1 MIEAT
6 YLAGKSPEAIG
17 SVLHGFLSRPVDARY
32 LAETAAAKAI
42 AMHVTTA
49 CRGLCLSGLTDLE
62 RADESGA
69 EGTTLVGRVQ
79 FGLLELAHPRP
90 ANVRRAWGAAHRALQ
105 AGLAPKLRWWLR
117 AYAPHVRSAIRMHD
131 GARLIAQLAA
141 TDPEGWRGALVETL
155 RYASGSDRELILGAI
170 PRHANRET
178 IEAMKEIEGRD
189 IAETRRQLQHA
200 QAARLFL
207 RTFGGVSLHRGDWAG
222 PALPIEK
229 KRVRM
234 LLAVL
239 AARAHTTLTRDM
251 ALDILWPNTDAD
263 GAINNLNQTVFQLRR
278 YIDPT
283 YRGGESPEY
292 VISTSDQVG
301 LNPDLVHTDLEEIR
315 RLSAKTASVDWGQR
329 QLAARRAINLVRGE
343 FLADLRYEEWTS
355 VQQMAVHNEVRD
367 QLLPIALTPST
378 AYDLEVSVLAASALI
393 ALDPYDEAAV
403 LALAECLSRSG
414 RRVAARDLVVD
425 YAKRVQVELDDEPS
439 PEVVQAA
446 QGFGARGQIKP
457 DLTKIAAN

>member
-1 MIEAT
+1 
-6 YLAGKSPEAIG
+6 
-17 SVLHGFLSRPVDARY
+17 
-32 LAETAAAKAI
+32 
-42 AMHVTTA
+42 
-49 CRGLCLSGLTDLE
+49 
-62 RADESGA
+62 
-69 EGTTLVGRVQ
+69 
-79 FGLLELAHPRP
+79 
-90 ANVRRAWGAAHRALQ
+90 
-105 AGLAPKLRWWLR
+105 
-117 AYAPHVRSAIRMHD
+117 
-131 GARLIAQLAA
+131 
-141 TDPEGWRGALVETL
+141 VETL
-155 RYASGSDRELILGAI
+155 RYASGSDRELILDAI

-178 IEAMKEIEGRD
+178 IEAMKTIEGRD
-189 IAETRRQLQHA
+189 IAETRRHLQHA

-207 RTFGGVSLHRGDWAG
+207 RTFGGVSLHRGDWTG

-251 ALDILWPNTDAD
+251 ALDILWPDTDAD
-263 GAINNLNQTVFQLRR
+263 AAINNLNQTVFQLRR

-292 VISTSDQVG
+292 VVSTSDQVS

-315 RLSAKTASVDWGQR
+315 RLAAKTAGVDWAQR
-329 QLAARRAINLVRGE
+329 QMAARRAINLVRGE

-425 YAKRVQVELDDEPS
+425 YAKRMQMELDDEPS
-439 PEVVQAA
+439 PAVVQAA
-446 QGFGARGQIKP
+446 QGFGASDQIKP
-457 DLTKIAAN
+457 DLTNVASN